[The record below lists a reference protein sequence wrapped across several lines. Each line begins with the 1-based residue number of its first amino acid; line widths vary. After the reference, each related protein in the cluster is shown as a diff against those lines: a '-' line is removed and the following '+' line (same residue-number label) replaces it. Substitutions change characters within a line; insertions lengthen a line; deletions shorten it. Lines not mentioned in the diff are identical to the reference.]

1 MRAARIGR
9 AARGLLA
16 GAGGTARAP
25 GLHAMRE
32 MAITGLERLPFTRR
46 RLLQLMAAAGA
57 VALHPRLLGR
67 VSAGGTPSAALPP
80 YGFLTADELQILDA
94 VTALILPSDERP
106 GAREVG
112 VVDYVQSL
120 LSFLPGSD
128 ANCDRLVTVADL
140 TAVEAKALGQFLR
153 CPEGGDVDG
162 DGAVDAA
169 DVRAAE
175 AAAFR
180 ARPAFAGGP
189 FSGRHPQP
197 HFPIGATPCAVCHGA
212 GATTAAGAA
221 APRTATVDV
230 FPPDAFRE
238 FLPLNR
244 LQRLSWQVRIR
255 GAASVPEVADNPLLD
270 ELPEVDLRRRYRD
283 GLAALEA
290 SSQRQYGLRFVDLP
304 AAQQRPLLQHA
315 APQFVELLNRHVI
328 QGTLSV
334 PEYGGNRD
342 QLGWRLV
349 GFDGDSQP
357 LGYEIYDETA
367 PGSYRQRPDK
377 PNSGPN
383 PDEDCR
389 GFSAPMQR
397 FLDLISRAAGGGP
410 LDDPFCFEV
419 DE

>member
-1 MRAARIGR
+1 MPATDQDQV
-9 AARGLLA
+9 LL
-16 GAGGTARAP
+16 T
-25 GLHAMRE
+25 L
-32 MAITGLERLPFTRR
+32 TRR
-46 RLLQLMAAAGA
+46 RLLQLAAAAAA
-57 VALHPRLLGR
+57 VAVHPRLLSR
-67 VSAGGTPSAALPP
+67 VVAGGAALPALPP
-80 YGFLTADELQILDA
+80 YGFLTADELAILDA
-94 VTALILPSDERP
+94 ATALILPSDARP
-106 GAREVG
+106 GAREIG
-112 VVDYVQSL
+112 VVDYIQSL

-128 ANCDRLVTVADL
+128 ANCDRLVTAADL
-140 TAVEAKALGQFLR
+140 TAVEIKALGQAVA
-153 CPEGGDVDG
+153 CPSGGDVDG
-162 DGAVDAA
+162 NGSVDGGDS
-169 DVRAAE
+169 RAAE

-189 FSGRHPQP
+189 FSGRNPQP
-197 HFPIGATPCAVCHGA
+197 HFAVGDTPCSACHGA
-212 GATTAAGAA
+212 DHATAPGTSGSRA
-221 APRTATVDV
+221 APTVELY
-230 FPPDAFRE
+230 PPNAFRE

-244 LQRLSWQVRIR
+244 LQTLSWTVRIL
-255 GAASVPEVADNPLLD
+255 GAAAVPEVADNPLLD

-290 SSQRQYGLRFVDLP
+290 SSQQRHTARFVDVP
-304 AAQQRPLLQHA
+304 AAQQRELLRQA

-357 LGYEIYDETA
+357 LGYEIYDESV
-367 PGSYRQRPDK
+367 PGSYRERTDK
-377 PNSGPN
+377 PNSSPN

-389 GFSAPMQR
+389 GFSEPMRR

-410 LDDPFCFEV
+410 FGEPYCFEV